1 MLDHP
6 SPLTHR
12 ELAVLG
18 QGGSVSALGVGTW
31 TQVAVGNSWR
41 SAPSRVDAR
50 RRRAR
55 ALRGP

>member
-55 ALRGP
+55 AL